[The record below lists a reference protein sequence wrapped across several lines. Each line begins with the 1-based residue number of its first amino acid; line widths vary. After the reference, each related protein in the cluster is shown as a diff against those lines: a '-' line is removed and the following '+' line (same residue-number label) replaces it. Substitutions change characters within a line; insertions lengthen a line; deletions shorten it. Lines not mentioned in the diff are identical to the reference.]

1 MSCRRWSSIQ
11 NPQHY
16 RVRCD
21 RQHER
26 LARFLWA
33 TFPKNIGNNLKSG
46 RTRSIYPFRESRD
59 VLNIDSHLQLEVYGA
74 GGRERAGIMQVLIV
88 DDHPVIIT
96 GCRAMLSPYRDIKVI
111 EARSADDA
119 YELYVADR
127 PDVVVIDINLP
138 SVSGFALTRRILQ
151 YDQGARIIIFT
162 MNDDA
167 IFAARAIESGAKG
180 YISKCEDPA
189 RFVTAVRT
197 VADISCARD
206 RPTARFSGSEP
217 ARRFPQHARFAR
229 ARDSAAS
236 ACRKNNGRDRWYDQ
250 SVLQDG
256 GHQLRVAQAQTWCA
270 HASGPRAYRGRK

>member
-1 MSCRRWSSIQ
+1 M
-11 NPQHY
+11 
-16 RVRCD
+16 
-21 RQHER
+21 
-26 LARFLWA
+26 
-33 TFPKNIGNNLKSG
+33 
-46 RTRSIYPFRESRD
+46 YPFRKSQD
-59 VLNIDSHLQLEVYGA
+59 VLNIDSDLQLEIYGA

-96 GCRAMLSPYRDIKVI
+96 GCRAMLSPHRDIKVI

-138 SVSGFALTRRILQ
+138 SVSGFALARRILQ
-151 YDQGARIIIFT
+151 YDQGARIIVFT

-197 VADISCARD
+197 VAMGQTFLVPEIAQQLAFLDPSQRGDFLNMLDSRELEILRLLRAGKTMAEIAGTIKVSYKTVATNCASLKRKLG
-206 RPTARFSGSEP
+206 ARTLLDLVRIAVEN
-217 ARRFPQHARFAR
+217 
-229 ARDSAAS
+229 
-236 ACRKNNGRDRWYDQ
+236 K
-250 SVLQDG
+250 L
-256 GHQLRVAQAQTWCA
+256 
-270 HASGPRAYRGRK
+270 